1 MKRDWVNNVVQRIWA
16 MGGTAVT
23 EQDKTEANTSVP
35 KKYKV
40 GVEAALEVM
49 GGKWKPLIIYH
60 LFTGCKRTSE
70 LRRLIPDITQKML
83 TTQLRGLEKDEIVQR
98 KVYSEVP
105 PKVEYELT
113 EYGWGLKPAL
123 DLLCYWGEE
132 HLDKVYGDRSKVLED
147 FKSSET

>member
-1 MKRDWVNNVVQRIWA
+1 M
-16 MGGTAVT
+16 MEHG
-23 EQDKTEANTSVP
+23 KTIAP

-49 GGKWKPLIIYH
+49 GGKWKPLIVYH
-60 LFTGCKRTSE
+60 LMTGRKRTSE

-113 EYGWGLKPAL
+113 DYGWGLKPAL
-123 DLLCYWGEE
+123 DHLCYWGED
-132 HLDKVYGDRSKVLED
+132 HLEKVHGDKFKVLED
-147 FKSSET
+147 FDSEEKGAGR

>member
-1 MKRDWVNNVVQRIWA
+1 ME
-16 MGGTAVT
+16 M
-23 EQDKTEANTSVP
+23 EQGEMNGDAP
-35 KKYKV
+35 KKYRV

-70 LRRLIPDITQKML
+70 LKRLIPEITQKML
-83 TTQLRGLEKDEIVQR
+83 TTQLRALEKDEIVQR

-105 PKVEYELT
+105 PRVEYELT
-113 EYGWGLKPAL
+113 AYGLGLKPAL

-132 HLDKVYGDRSKVLED
+132 HLDKVYGDKSKVLED
-147 FKSSET
+147 F

>member
-1 MKRDWVNNVVQRIWA
+1 M
-16 MGGTAVT
+16 T
-23 EQDKTEANTSVP
+23 EHGKTSAP

-40 GVEAALEVM
+40 GVEVALEVM

-60 LFTGCKRTSE
+60 LMTGQKRTSE
-70 LRRLIPDITQKML
+70 LRRLIPDITQKVL

-113 EYGWGLKPAL
+113 AYGWGLKPAL
-123 DLLCYWGEE
+123 DHLCYWGEE
-132 HLDKVYGDRSKVLED
+132 HLEKVHGDKSKVLEEFD
-147 FKSSET
+147 SPER

>member
-1 MKRDWVNNVVQRIWA
+1 
-16 MGGTAVT
+16 
-23 EQDKTEANTSVP
+23 
-35 KKYKV
+35 
-40 GVEAALEVM
+40 M

-60 LFTGCKRTSE
+60 LTTGCKRSSE
-70 LRRLIPDITQKML
+70 LRRLIPEITQKML

-113 EYGWGLKPAL
+113 DYGWGLKPAL

-132 HLDKVYGDRSKVLED
+132 HLDKVYGDRFKVLEEFD
-147 FKSSET
+147 ASEKR

>member
-1 MKRDWVNNVVQRIWA
+1 M
-16 MGGTAVT
+16 MEHG
-23 EQDKTEANTSVP
+23 KTIAL

-60 LFTGCKRTSE
+60 LMTGRKRTSE

-113 EYGWGLKPAL
+113 DYGWGLKPAL
-123 DLLCYWGEE
+123 DHLCYWGED
-132 HLDKVYGDRSKVLED
+132 HLEKVHGDKFKVLED
-147 FKSSET
+147 FDSEEKGAGS

>member
-1 MKRDWVNNVVQRIWA
+1 M
-16 MGGTAVT
+16 T
-23 EQDKTEANTSVP
+23 EQGKTNGDTL
-35 KKYKV
+35 KKYRV
-40 GVEAALEVM
+40 GVEADLEVM

-60 LFTGCKRTSE
+60 LFTGRKRTSE

-83 TTQLRGLEKDEIVQR
+83 TTQLRGLEKDEIVKR
-98 KVYSEVP
+98 NVYSEVP

-132 HLDKVYGDRSKVLED
+132 HLDHVYGDRSKVLEK
-147 FKSSET
+147 FKSTEN

>member
-1 MKRDWVNNVVQRIWA
+1 MDRKEVEKE
-16 MGGTAVT
+16 GCTLT
-23 EQDKTEANTSVP
+23 EQGQTGSP
-35 KKYKV
+35 KKYRV
-40 GVEAALEVM
+40 GVEVALEVM

-60 LFTGCKRTSE
+60 LMTGRKRTSE

-113 EYGWGLKPAL
+113 DYGWGLKPAL
-123 DLLCYWGEE
+123 DHLCYWGEE
-132 HLDKVYGDRSKVLED
+132 HLEKVHGDKSKVLEEFD
-147 FKSSET
+147 SPER

>member
-1 MKRDWVNNVVQRIWA
+1 MEGFR
-16 MGGTAVT
+16 MT
-23 EQDKTEANTSVP
+23 EHGETSTP

-60 LFTGCKRTSE
+60 LMTGRKRTSE

-113 EYGWGLKPAL
+113 TYGWGLKPAL
-123 DLLCYWGEE
+123 DHLCYWGEE
-132 HLDKVYGDRSKVLED
+132 HLEKVHGDKSKVLEEFD
-147 FKSSET
+147 SPER

>member
-1 MKRDWVNNVVQRIWA
+1 M
-16 MGGTAVT
+16 T
-23 EQDKTEANTSVP
+23 EHGKTGAP

-49 GGKWKPLIIYH
+49 GGKWKSLIIYH
-60 LFTGCKRTSE
+60 LMTGRKRTSE

-113 EYGWGLKPAL
+113 PYGWGLKPAM
-123 DLLCYWGEE
+123 DHLCYWGEE
-132 HLDKVYGDRSKVLED
+132 HLEKVHGDKSKVLEEFD
-147 FKSSET
+147 SPEC

>member
-1 MKRDWVNNVVQRIWA
+1 MEQGKTNN
-16 MGGTAVT
+16 
-23 EQDKTEANTSVP
+23 EAP
-35 KKYKV
+35 KKYRV

-70 LRRLIPDITQKML
+70 LKRLIPEITQKML
-83 TTQLRGLEKDEIVQR
+83 TTQLRALEKDEIVQR

-105 PKVEYELT
+105 PRVEYELT
-113 EYGWGLKPAL
+113 AYGLGLKPAL

-132 HLDKVYGDRSKVLED
+132 HLDKVYGDKSKVLED
-147 FKSSET
+147 F